1 MPEAIICIFPPCGK
15 LSRGGSI
22 LSQHLGECALEGE
35 HVCGRVANFFGNHAN
50 PGLAGNPAHRAH
62 APGFGKANAGNHLD
76 ACGSDCSNVSEWCFV
91 GFPKA
96 ARRTSDCVALQANSR
111 GKPLIPLN
119 EFVVL
124 RFRHYLLQFLFKVLV
139 ELVERFQQLF
149 VAVQV
154 EVLSRF
160 HCAILLEHA
169 RLPERIKALFT

>member
-1 MPEAIICIFPPCGK
+1 MPEAIVFTFRPAANY
-15 LSRGGSI
+15 RVGGSI
-22 LSQHLGECALEGE
+22 LSQRLGECALEGE

-50 PGLAGNPAHRAH
+50 PRLAGNPAHRAH
-62 APGFGKANAGNHLD
+62 APGLGEANAGNHLD

-111 GKPLIPLN
+111 GKPLVSLN

-124 RFRHYLLQFLFKVLV
+124 RFGHYLLQFLFKVLV
-139 ELVERFQQLF
+139 HLVQCFQQLF
-149 VAVQV
+149 GAVQV

-160 HCAILLEHA
+160 HCAVLLEHP
-169 RLPERIKALFT
+169 RLPGRTKALFT